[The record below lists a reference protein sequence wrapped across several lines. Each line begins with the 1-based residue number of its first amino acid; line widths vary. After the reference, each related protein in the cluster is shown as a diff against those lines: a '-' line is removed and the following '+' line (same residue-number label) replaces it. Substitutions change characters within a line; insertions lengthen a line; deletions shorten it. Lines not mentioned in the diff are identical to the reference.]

1 LRLVIHLALMVVIAL
16 GLGFGLSWYALS
28 DGRLFGTIDVGP
40 WTAWRNVGLPS
51 PDPYTRA
58 YIARTGAL
66 ELGNSEGLRFVAVK
80 DSSGLTLD
88 RACTYRIAGRMPPAR
103 FWTLV
108 PEALDGGPITRPDAP
123 DNFRS
128 TRIVRSPDG
137 TAQLFVGKAL
147 SPYNWLE
154 ITGEGPFQLVLT
166 LYDAQNLGGAGSDIA
181 TLPTIARGACA

>member
-1 LRLVIHLALMVVIAL
+1 LRLVIHLGLMLVIAL

-40 WTAWRNVGLPS
+40 WTAWRNVGLPT

-66 ELGNSEGLRFVAVK
+66 ELGASEGLRFVAVK
-80 DSSGLTLD
+80 DSAGLALD
-88 RACTYRIAGRMPPAR
+88 RACTYRIAGRMPTAR

-108 PEALDGGPITRPDAP
+108 PEALDGGPIVRAGAPPD
-123 DNFRS
+123 FRS
-128 TRIVRSPDG
+128 TRIVRAADG
-137 TAQLFVGKAL
+137 SAQLFVGKAL

-154 ITGEGPFQLVLT
+154 ITGDGPFQIVLT
-166 LYDAQNLGGAGSDIA
+166 LYDAQSLGGGGDIA
-181 TLPTIARGACA
+181 ALPGIERGACT